1 MKKLFAIV
9 ATVLFAGLSLCGCG
23 KSEGGGAGL
32 SVAGNWHL
40 VSWSESKPEY
50 LDVYINFSGRSF
62 TLYQRVDSHEY
73 KKFTGSFVLSGTSLT
88 GKYADGKE
96 LGGSPYEVA
105 FKGSKLS
112 LTSKSG
118 DVSLYESCKE
128 IPAEVESAMVR
139 TADVDD
145 FRFL

>member
-9 ATVLFAGLSLCGCG
+9 ATLLFAGLSLCGCG
-23 KSEGGGAGL
+23 KSEGGGTGL

-40 VSWSESKPEY
+40 VSWSENKPEY
-50 LDVYINFSGRSF
+50 LDVYINFKGSSF
-62 TLYQRVDSHEY
+62 TLYQRVASHEY
-73 KKFTGSFVLSGTSLT
+73 KKLTGSFVLSGTTLT

-96 LGGSPYEVA
+96 WGGSPYEVA
-105 FKGSKLS
+105 IKSGKLE

-118 DVSLYESCKE
+118 DVSLYESCTT
-128 IPAEVESAMVR
+128 IPAEVESATVR
-139 TADVDD
+139 SASDVD